1 MRKQTKL
8 VAVLSAAAL
17 MAIGASATAFADTAR
32 WDQQDGEWVYLDRN
46 GDRVTDEWKKS
57 NGYWY
62 YLDEDGY
69 MAKDRV
75 IEDDDDKYYVDSNGV
90 RVTNA
95 WVSMDNDDL
104 YRLDVFRWKRQGFR
118 LRHHQRRDQEADLR
132 RWLCK
137 RLLHLQ

>member
-17 MAIGASATAFADTAR
+17 LAIGASMTSFAAAAH

-57 NGYWY
+57 NNQWY
-62 YLDEDGY
+62 YLDADGF
-69 MAKDRV
+69 MAREQV
-75 IEDDDDKYYVDSNGV
+75 IEDDEDKYYVDANGV

-95 WVSMDNDDL
+95 WVSMDL
-104 YRLDVFRWKRQGFR
+104 YQI
-118 LRHHQRRDQEADLR
+118 HI
-132 RWLCK
+132 
-137 RLLHLQ
+137 

>member
-17 MAIGASATAFADTAR
+17 MAIGASATAFAATAH
-32 WDQQDGEWVYLDRN
+32 WDQEDGEWVYLDRN

-69 MAKDRV
+69 MAKDQV
-75 IEDDDDKYYVDSNGV
+75 IEDDDDKYYVTRSGSTSSLMV
-90 RVTNA
+90 R
-95 WVSMDNDDL
+95 L
-104 YRLDVFRWKRQGFR
+104 
-118 LRHHQRRDQEADLR
+118 
-132 RWLCK
+132 
-137 RLLHLQ
+137 